1 MDDIN
6 RLRNPCFWRY
16 SILAV
21 GLETRRLMIIL
32 PGERT
37 GLPVAVSHSVVFQRR
52 LEILMKKEK
61 RDKEFEDFVRKVTKV
76 KE

>member
-16 SILAV
+16 SVLV
-21 GLETRRLMIIL
+21 VRLETYRLMIIL

-37 GLPVAVSHSVVFQRR
+37 GLPVAVSQSAVLQRR
-52 LEILMKKEK
+52 LELLMKREK
-61 RDKEFEDFVRKVTKV
+61 RDRDFEDFVRKVTKV